1 MFKIKNKKL
10 VGIGLL
16 ASLLCT
22 NALALENESYIGI
35 KGGATSFDKT
45 VIANVSGQ
53 ENVGPYSKYK
63 DVSLVGLDYQSLY
76 TPENSSLLFGY
87 GVDLLF
93 NKGNFLEGGTIDID
107 FKLGAKINSTKL
119 YGMVGYGLQSL
130 SDYTAATG
138 SYAGI
143 GATYDI
149 SKNIAV
155 HTSYR
160 KHTMTTTVSDYNHD
174 YSDNQKYESKGF
186 LFGLAYKY

>member
-16 ASLLCT
+16 ASFLCT
-22 NALALENESYIGI
+22 NVSALENESYIGI
-35 KGGATSFDKT
+35 KGGSMSFDKT

-87 GVDLLF
+87 GIDMLF
-93 NKGNFLEGGTIDID
+93 NGGKFIEGGMLDID
-107 FKLGAKINSTKL
+107 LKLGARIDNIKL
-119 YGMVGYGLQSL
+119 YGMAGYGLQSL

-138 SYAGI
+138 SYVGF

-149 SKNIAV
+149 SKNFGI

-160 KHTMTTTVSDYNHD
+160 KHSMTTTISDANHD